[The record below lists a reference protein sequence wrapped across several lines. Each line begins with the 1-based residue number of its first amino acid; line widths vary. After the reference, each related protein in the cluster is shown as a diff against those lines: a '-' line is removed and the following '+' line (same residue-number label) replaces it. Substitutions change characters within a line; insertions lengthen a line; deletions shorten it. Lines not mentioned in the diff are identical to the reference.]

1 MDMGTLRISA
11 TTAGLAA
18 LVIFA
23 PGGPALAP
31 PARAQAAAPQ
41 PDYHP
46 SMADLMTMA
55 VQPRHTKLG
64 LAGRARNWSYAA
76 YEVSELKNAFARIAR
91 TVPVFNGNDTAAL
104 FSARIRP
111 PLDELDAAIKA
122 RDGRRFDAAYA
133 DVTDACNVCHRALSH
148 DPIVIK
154 VPDGAAFPDQDFRP
168 RAGR

>member
-1 MDMGTLRISA
+1 MGTLGTAA
-11 TTAGLAA
+11 TVAGLAA
-18 LVIFA
+18 LLIFA
-23 PGGPALAP
+23 SSGPPLSP

-46 SMADLMTMA
+46 SMADLMTLA

-64 LAGRARNWSYAA
+64 LAGRARNWPYAA

-104 FSARIRP
+104 VSARIRP
-111 PLDELDAAIKA
+111 QLDQLEAAIKI
-122 RDGRRFDAAYA
+122 RDGRRFDTAYA

-154 VPDGAAFPDQDFRP
+154 VPDAAAFPDQDFRS
-168 RAGR
+168 RAGH